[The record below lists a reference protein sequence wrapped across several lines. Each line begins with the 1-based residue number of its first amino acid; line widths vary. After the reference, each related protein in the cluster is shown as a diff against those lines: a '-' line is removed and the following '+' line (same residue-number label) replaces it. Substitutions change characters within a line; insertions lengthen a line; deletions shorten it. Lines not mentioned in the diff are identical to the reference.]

1 MAIPPSAVPERFTH
15 EMWRHNLHE
24 LAFLGTLGIE
34 PDGQAVAEDHKID
47 ALNRISDGLGAA
59 VFRWHRTFRD
69 NIPCYAYQTL
79 TDLQQ
84 WAWKWW
90 LHEMWNAV
98 SRIRTSLATGRPDL
112 QTQIAAEFLV
122 SFTPYV

>member
-1 MAIPPSAVPERFTH
+1 
-15 EMWRHNLHE
+15 MWRHNLHE

-34 PDGQAVAEDHKID
+34 PDGLAVAKDRKIE
-47 ALNRISDGLGAA
+47 ALNRIRDGLGAA
-59 VFRWHRTFRD
+59 VLRWHRTFRD
-69 NIPCYAYQTL
+69 NIPPYAYQNL

-90 LHEMWNAV
+90 LHGMWNAL
-98 SRIRTSLATGRPDL
+98 SRIRASDL